1 MRFACEP
8 PKERSQCRMKRKYVP
23 VRLQEEILFRVKNE
37 AGNRGLS
44 VSETVG
50 ILIAKSLD
58 SGSES
63 GSGIDPETIRKEV
76 DSALKSGLE
85 PALKTLTLL
94 RAEISGLSK
103 SSAPDPIG
111 NGSGAAPEIRPE
123 VVRFMAE
130 KVARTDALL
139 EGVASKITGKNVE
152 VLRDEITAEL
162 GKRPA
167 AGLSGNGPEMVR
179 FLAEKA
185 ARIDALLVGVSSKI
199 SGSNVGD
206 HGDRMKQALVMAQ
219 YELKKLFG
227 G

>member
-1 MRFACEP
+1 
-8 PKERSQCRMKRKYVP
+8 MKRKYVP
-23 VRLQEEILFRVKNE
+23 VRLPEEVLERVKKE
-37 AGNRGLS
+37 AGSRGLS

-50 ILIAKSLD
+50 GLVTKSLD

-85 PALKTLTLL
+85 PALKTLALL

-103 SSAPDPIG
+103 GQAPDPVG
-111 NGSGAAPEIRPE
+111 NGSETAPGIRPE
-123 VVRFMAE
+123 VVRFLAE
-130 KVARTDALL
+130 KVARIDALL
-139 EGVASKITGKNVE
+139 EAVASKISGKSVE
-152 VLRDEITAEL
+152 VVREEISAESS
-162 GKRPA
+162 KSQA
-167 AGLSGNGPEMVR
+167 AGLRGNGPETIR

-185 ARIDALLVGVSSKI
+185 SRIDALLVGVSSKI

-206 HGDRMKQALVMAQ
+206 HGDRMKQANVMAQ
-219 YELKKLFG
+219 YEIKKLFG